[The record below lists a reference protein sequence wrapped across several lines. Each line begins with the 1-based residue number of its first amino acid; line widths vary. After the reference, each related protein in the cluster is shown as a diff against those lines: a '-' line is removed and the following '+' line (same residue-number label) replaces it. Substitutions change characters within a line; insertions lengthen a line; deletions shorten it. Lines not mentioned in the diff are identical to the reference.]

1 MLFIFMNAFE
11 TKTTLLFD
19 VVITNS
25 LEKVSDLA
33 ETQVRLKTITKI

>member
-1 MLFIFMNAFE
+1 MNAFE

-19 VVITNS
+19 VGIANS

-33 ETQVRLKTITKI
+33 ETQVRLKTIIKI